1 MTRAV
6 CYCREHVDPDLLAS
20 AELYATD
27 EDSLAEIHAE
37 APDLRLE
44 LREEQTDPLQALIA
58 RGELDVGVLALPVSG
73 DGFEEH
79 VLFYE
84 PFVLAAPRGHALDRP
99 GPVTAQEIEGHQL
112 LLMTEGHCFRDHALA
127 ACAEAGAIGRAD
139 LTATSLTT
147 LIMMVQGGL
156 GATLLP
162 ASALSSIPV
171 GPQLALRS
179 FSSPPTR
186 AIGLRWRRTSPR
198 GESYRALGTL
208 MVEHLLRRPLS
219 AEVQGPA
226 PVFCVADA

>member
-1 MTRAV
+1 
-6 CYCREHVDPDLLAS
+6 
-20 AELYATD
+20 
-27 EDSLAEIHAE
+27 
-37 APDLRLE
+37 
-44 LREEQTDPLQALIA
+44 
-58 RGELDVGVLALPVSG
+58 
-73 DGFEEH
+73 
-79 VLFYE
+79 
-84 PFVLAAPRGHALDRP
+84 
-99 GPVTAQEIEGHQL
+99 
-112 LLMTEGHCFRDHALA
+112 
-127 ACAEAGAIGRAD
+127 
-139 LTATSLTT
+139 
-147 LIMMVQGGL
+147 MMVQGGL